1 MAFIHPNKPAN
12 LLAMDARTR
21 YEYFVRKVVDFGAV
35 WLLED
40 GAGGVRVVG
49 SDGRAVCLYPEEAVA
64 EALGGAGFSVRQM
77 TLCAFL
83 VWLDALA
90 GQGMRCAVFPNG
102 DGDAVSCALRQ

>member
-21 YEYFVRKVVDFGAV
+21 YEYFVRKVVDFEAV

-40 GAGGVRVVG
+40 GVPVSGRGGGGSLGRGGLFRSSNDAVCFSRVAGRF
-49 SDGRAVCLYPEEAVA
+49 GRAGDAVCGV
-64 EALGGAGFSVRQM
+64 
-77 TLCAFL
+77 
-83 VWLDALA
+83 
-90 GQGMRCAVFPNG
+90 RCAVFPNG